1 MTKPSD
7 DKDPRKVTT
16 NRIVL
21 WVLVSAF
28 AIYLIVSGL
37 IGVFTHG

>member
-1 MTKPSD
+1 MTKSP

-21 WVLVSAF
+21 WVLVSGF

-37 IGVFTHG
+37 IGVFTRG